1 VAFNPPDLNNK
12 EYRSITWIIDFLF
25 GLDVLLSFRTT
36 MVDEIS
42 KVEIYD
48 ARLIAKRYILRGRF
62 LVDVISSIPFEAIID
77 SHSDKLK
84 LISIL
89 KLARIF
95 RFTRIISFLNASEDL
110 RLSLKLFK
118 LIFYLVIYLHL
129 QACAWFFYTNLDKQ
143 WFPLTDII

>member
-1 VAFNPPDLNNK
+1 M
-12 EYRSITWIIDFLF
+12 LF
-25 GLDVLLSFRTT
+25 GLDVLISFRTT
-36 MVDEIS
+36 IVDEIS
-42 KVEIYD
+42 KVEIKD
-48 ARLIAKRYILRGRF
+48 AREIAKRYILRGRF
-62 LVDVISSIPFEAIID
+62 IVDVISSIPFDALVD
-77 SHSDKLK
+77 THSDKLK

-129 QACAWFFYTNLDKQ
+129 QACAWFFYTNLDK
-143 WFPLTDII
+143 

>member
-1 VAFNPPDLNNK
+1 MAFNPPDLDNK
-12 EYRSITWIIDFLF
+12 GYRSITWIIDFLF
-25 GLDVLLSFRTT
+25 GLDVFLSFRTT
-36 MVDEIS
+36 IVDEIS
-42 KVEIYD
+42 NVEIYD

-129 QACAWFFYTNLDKQ
+129 QACAWFFYTNLDK
-143 WFPLTDII
+143 